1 MINKKQK
8 IKYLM
13 DPHMYHYATVSV
25 ALEELKE
32 KGFTVDFNNQEGRII
47 NSPDDFTIQHVYRYE
62 GESDPGD
69 EAMVFGIESSTGEKG
84 VFVAGAS
91 AFTEKSAA
99 MVLNELSIR
108 NKKDPEE
115 HPEMNPEPSAEVT
128 PASENESQKDIKLI
142 DHL

>member
-1 MINKKQK
+1 
-8 IKYLM
+8 M
-13 DPHMYHYATVSV
+13 DPHMYHYATVSK

-47 NSPDDFTIQHVYRYE
+47 NSPDDFTIVHVYRYE

-69 EAMVFGIESSTGEKG
+69 EAMVFGIKSSTGEKG

-91 AFTEKSAA
+91 AWTDNSAA
-99 MVLNELSIR
+99 MVLNELSIKNKR
-108 NKKDPEE
+108 NPNE
-115 HPEMNPEPSAEVT
+115 HPEMNTDCDECPTTDTV
-128 PASENESQKDIKLI
+128 QKQKEEIKLI